1 MAERRGAG
9 RKAAKVAQ
17 IIPEFEIAI
26 LTADL
31 PQYGLCA
38 GKEGVV
44 VDVQGGGAAYL
55 LEFFTP
61 EGDTIDVVFAFADQ
75 VRPQTDAEKAA
86 DEAAAPRPNRYTAKR
101 IPAGARVA
109 LLQPQPEHGLRVG
122 QEGEVLADFHG
133 GYYYAVSF
141 YTSGGVYIERP
152 GIPFYQLR
160 HIAEAETVV
169 ETDEAD
175 EAAEVTAKSASAIQ
189 AAARAAK

>member
-1 MAERRGAG
+1 MAGMWGAG

-75 VRPQTDAEKAA
+75 VRPQTAAEKAA

-160 HIAEAETVV
+160 PIAETEAAGAP
-169 ETDEAD
+169 DEAD
-175 EAAEVTAKSASAIQ
+175 VTAESASAIQ

>member
-1 MAERRGAG
+1 M
-9 RKAAKVAQ
+9 AQ

-44 VDVQGGGAAYL
+44 VDVQGGGAAYM

-75 VRPQTDAEKAA
+75 VRPQTAAEKAA
-86 DEAAAPRPNRYTAKR
+86 DEAAAPLPNRYTAKR

-160 HIAEAETVV
+160 HIAEAEAAGAP
-169 ETDEAD
+169 DEAD
-175 EAAEVTAKSASAIQ
+175 VTAESASAIQ